1 MKREEKNQ
9 IIETLAEKLNSNDVF
24 YLTDT
29 SELDVETVNKLRRLC
44 FKKNVAMQVVK
55 NTLLKKAME
64 KVEKKDLEPLYDAL
78 KGPTS
83 LMFSDTGNVPAR
95 LIKEFRRNNSKPLL
109 KGAFVEEVCYLGEEN
124 LDVLSSIKSKNELI
138 GDIIMLLQS
147 PAKNVLAAL
156 QSGGGKLSGILKT
169 LSEKEAK

>member
-9 IIETLAEKLNSNDVF
+9 KIETLAEKLNSSEVF

-44 FKKNVAMQVVK
+44 FKKNVSMHVVK

-64 KVEKKDLEPLYDAL
+64 KVEKDLEPLYDAL

-83 LMFSDTGNVPAR
+83 LMFSDTGNVPAK
-95 LIKEFRRNNSKPLL
+95 LIKEFRKNNSKPLL
-109 KGAFVEEVCYLGEEN
+109 KGAFVEQVCYLGEEN
-124 LDVLSSIKSKNELI
+124 LDVLINIKSKNELI
-138 GDIIMLLQS
+138 GDILALLQS
-147 PAKNVLAAL
+147 PAKNVIASL

-169 LSEKEAK
+169 LSEKQEK